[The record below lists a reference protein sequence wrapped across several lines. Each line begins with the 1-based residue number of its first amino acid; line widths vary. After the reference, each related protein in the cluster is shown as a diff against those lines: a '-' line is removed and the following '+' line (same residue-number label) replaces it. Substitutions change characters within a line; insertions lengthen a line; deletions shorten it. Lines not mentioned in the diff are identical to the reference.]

1 MLLIVLSIRTTLD
14 CTSTEPMAEVHDRQ
28 MYSMARRLPCFV
40 AVGTAVLLVGGCST
54 SDAPPESSRPTGA
67 VAAHPKQQ
75 YLDTVNGLCDKL
87 LPKVI
92 RVTHG
97 GSIDVPAR
105 QYLTDWPAHRRVLA
119 AFDKSLAAVPVPASA
134 ASAATAMRT
143 YMKFADSLDAA
154 RLKAAKQ
161 GQRAWRR
168 EVAAEAD
175 VENDPSIAARNAAGF
190 ASSCDAR

>member
-1 MLLIVLSIRTTLD
+1 MISR
-14 CTSTEPMAEVHDRQ
+14 CTRW
-28 MYSMARRLPCFV
+28 
-40 AVGTAVLLVGGCST
+40 LVVSLASSPSGRPSCSW
-54 SDAPPESSRPTGA
+54 
-67 VAAHPKQQ
+67 VAAPNPKQQ
-75 YLDTVNGLCDKL
+75 YLDEVNGLCDKL

-105 QYLTDWPAHRRVLA
+105 QYLTDWPAHQRVLA

-134 ASAATAMRT
+134 TSAAAAMRH
-143 YMKFADSLDAA
+143 YMKFADSLDAT

-168 EVAAEAD
+168 EVAAEKD
-175 VENDPSIAARNAAGF
+175 VENDPTIAARNAAGF
-190 ASSCDAR
+190 AGSCDAR